1 MKDFIVHSDVGEF
14 QSEKIKQLVRTFGG
28 EIQKGSAYTPEQQ
41 CFMERG
47 WRTVK
52 DMASTMIG
60 AAGRSEPYWECA
72 QDYAKL
78 MNNKTVRPDP
88 ETGELKSPDDIYYG
102 VPTDMQLFQP
112 FGCKAYI
119 NIAKEVRRKNHKG
132 RAELAIFV
140 GFEENTIPGYKFY
153 RPLYRDFVTTAHA
166 RFMKFTRR
174 SDINLTPESDDAEL
188 KEGTVDDF
196 RYLEGTVH
204 RDDVDGLVYETARV
218 VEEVYPR
225 RGTFIVAYRRLIY
238 PSGARGP
245 EDKEAI
251 HIRDI
256 EKMTACTDEEILD
269 EYGIAPDADSSPD
282 EHEKESSQHATGSVH
297 RPVSSVYPEN
307 DGEALDKRST
317 KRVRVVIG
325 DDVDTAMDASPV
337 DRGSAQLGVAGRS
350 RSSAANG
357 TEGRPSA
364 VERGPISGY
373 KRKRA
378 AERLEAVDADCAA
391 AKRID
396 GTSSGSC
403 EKRGSYTLKI
413 LGAGAEKCS
422 SEEGCVSESLVKK
435 IHESELKAGG
445 VKLKVV
451 RDGRRFVRV
460 PDTETEM
467 PKAGDFEEA
476 AQVPVTSRRHSE
488 RAKKKPEALAFTTE
502 INGMNGSTEDAPV
515 SDEDEQDGIDSES
528 QYALLTAA
536 IGGDALAHMACAAG
550 MKNVFDYPEPQD
562 HKEAMA
568 TPDAEEWAK
577 EMKVEFDSMKR
588 TDILSDPVRL
598 PENGRCIGTKWVFKK
613 KRNLDGHVERFRA
626 RLVAK
631 GFAQIFG
638 LDYFGTYAPVARL
651 GTLRIVYALAV
662 LMCLTLASLDV
673 EAAFMNAPLD
683 EELYIRAPPG
693 TDSLPDGYVYRLKK
707 SLYGLKQSPKQ
718 WNDMLKRFLTVDCGL
733 TQLRSDECLFFK
745 RSGQHFMLVAIYVDD
760 IVVAYNCQSMF
771 RSFRDKLTTK
781 FKCKDLGELSKVLN
795 MGILRTADGGLF
807 LSQESYVRDLL
818 DRFKEHVPA
827 AANPVELP
835 ADPKIRL
842 YAGGASKVKPFPV
855 ETTGERN
862 DAEGAAE
869 CPGNIPYK
877 ELLGALL
884 WLSQG
889 TRPDITYAVSQCA
902 KFAQKPRMAH
912 WWALKRILRYLK
924 GTADYGIHYQRQGS
938 RDQATT
944 LGSVDLPNGY
954 LSSQSAREAA
964 GLQQLDYT
972 GNVDS
977 DYANSLDD
985 RRSVTGYVNFLA
997 SGPVTWQSK
1006 TQQSVA
1012 LSTME
1017 AEYMALA
1024 AEVQEVEQQ
1033 RMVFEE
1039 LGLPVVQPTIIK
1051 EDNKA
1056 CQLFADHPGNHQR
1069 TKHIDV
1075 RYHFVRERLHRGS
1088 VRVDYVPTSDN
1099 VADIFT
1105 KALPREP
1112 FIKFRG
1118 MLIVSKSSIKLIA

>member
-1 MKDFIVHSDVGEF
+1 M
-14 QSEKIKQLVRTFGG
+14 RTG
-28 EIQKGSAYTPEQQ
+28 Q
-41 CFMERG
+41 
-47 WRTVK
+47 RTV
-52 DMASTMIG
+52 
-60 AAGRSEPYWECA
+60 
-72 QDYAKL
+72 
-78 MNNKTVRPDP
+78 
-88 ETGELKSPDDIYYG
+88 
-102 VPTDMQLFQP
+102 
-112 FGCKAYI
+112 
-119 NIAKEVRRKNHKG
+119 
-132 RAELAIFV
+132 
-140 GFEENTIPGYKFY
+140 
-153 RPLYRDFVTTAHA
+153 
-166 RFMKFTRR
+166 
-174 SDINLTPESDDAEL
+174 
-188 KEGTVDDF
+188 
-196 RYLEGTVH
+196 
-204 RDDVDGLVYETARV
+204 
-218 VEEVYPR
+218 
-225 RGTFIVAYRRLIY
+225 
-238 PSGARGP
+238 
-245 EDKEAI
+245 
-251 HIRDI
+251 
-256 EKMTACTDEEILD
+256 
-269 EYGIAPDADSSPD
+269 
-282 EHEKESSQHATGSVH
+282 
-297 RPVSSVYPEN
+297 
-307 DGEALDKRST
+307 
-317 KRVRVVIG
+317 
-325 DDVDTAMDASPV
+325 
-337 DRGSAQLGVAGRS
+337 
-350 RSSAANG
+350 
-357 TEGRPSA
+357 
-364 VERGPISGY
+364 
-373 KRKRA
+373 
-378 AERLEAVDADCAA
+378 
-391 AKRID
+391 
-396 GTSSGSC
+396 
-403 EKRGSYTLKI
+403 
-413 LGAGAEKCS
+413 
-422 SEEGCVSESLVKK
+422 LVK
-435 IHESELKAGG
+435 H
-445 VKLKVV
+445 
-451 RDGRRFVRV
+451 
-460 PDTETEM
+460 TETEA
-467 PKAGDFEEA
+467 PDVGDFEEVA
-476 AQVPVTSRRHSE
+476 KTPVTSRAHSK
-488 RAKKKPEALAFTTE
+488 RVTKKPEALVYSTE
-502 INGMNGSTEDAPV
+502 INGKSNGSTEDAPV
-515 SDEDEQDGIDSES
+515 SDEDEQDGIDSEH

-536 IGGDALAHMACAAG
+536 IGGDALAHMACVAG
-550 MKNVFDYPEPQD
+550 MKNVFDYPEPMD
-562 HKEAMA
+562 HKEAMT

-588 TDILSDPVRL
+588 TDLLSDPVQL
-598 PENGRCIGTKWVFKK
+598 PGNGRCIGTKWVFKK

-693 TDSLPDGYVYRLKK
+693 TDQLPEGYVYRLKK

-718 WNDMLKRFLTVDCGL
+718 WNDMLVRFLTVECGL

-745 RSGQHFMLVAIYVDD
+745 RTGQHFMLVAIYVDD

-771 RSFRDKLTTK
+771 RSFRDKLTHK

-795 MGILRTADGGLF
+795 MGIMRTADGGLF

-818 DRFKEHVPA
+818 ERFKEHVPA
-827 AANPVELP
+827 AANSVELP

-842 YAGGASKVKPFPV
+842 HAGGSSKVKHYTC
-855 ETTGERN
+855 ETSGERN
-862 DAEGAAE
+862 EAEGAEE

-924 GTADYGIHYQRQGS
+924 GTADYGIQYQRPGS

-944 LGSVDLPNGY
+944 LGSIDLPNGY
-954 LSSQSAREAA
+954 LSSQSAKEAA
-964 GLQQLDYT
+964 GLQPLDYT

-977 DYANSLDD
+977 DYANSVDD

-1024 AEVQEVEQQ
+1024 VEVQEVEHQ
-1033 RMVFEE
+1033 RMVFDE

-1056 CQLFADHPGNHQR
+1056 CQLFADHPGNFQR

-1075 RYHFVRERLHRGS
+1075 RYHFVRERIQRGS

-1112 FIKFRG
+1112 FIKFRS
-1118 MLIVSKSSIKLIA
+1118 MLVVSRATINFIA